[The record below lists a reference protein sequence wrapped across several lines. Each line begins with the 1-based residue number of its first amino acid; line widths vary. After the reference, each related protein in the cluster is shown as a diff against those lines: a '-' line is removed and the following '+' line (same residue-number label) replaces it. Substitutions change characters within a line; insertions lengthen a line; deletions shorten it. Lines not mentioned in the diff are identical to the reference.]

1 MTKNNRCF
9 ITEWT
14 SGQKQMELLLYLDAH
29 DHPIEIHPYD
39 ASSPSLI
46 GNIYVARVDR
56 VMPQIHAAFL
66 KADDLTF
73 FYPME
78 DTAMENIIFTG
89 KNGKKDALVEGD
101 ELLVQVIRDAIK
113 SKEICVSTNLS
124 FSSAHLLLTTG
135 NRLHGISKKIS
146 GERRKQIQSG
156 FLDRVADE
164 NLGIVVRTNAMECE
178 EDLLYTEYRML
189 QDSVSDL
196 LSRAK
201 HLVAGSLL
209 SVPGQRHPFFEH
221 IDRFQREG
229 LTEIVTDDPV
239 WYDRLKET
247 DTEGI
252 PVRLYADPAYSLKQL
267 YGIEQMLTQALA
279 QKVYLSSG
287 GYLVIEPTEAL
298 TVIDVNS
305 GNNTKKKKKDDYYLS
320 NNMEAAKEIA
330 RQMRLR
336 NISGIIVVDFIN
348 LKNKEQK
355 DALTTYMKS
364 LLKEDYVK
372 ANVVDFTRLD
382 LMEITRAKKYQS
394 LQQALS
400 YCTQ

>member
-1 MTKNNRCF
+1 
-9 ITEWT
+9 
-14 SGQKQMELLLYLDAH
+14 MELLLYLDAH

-164 NLGIVVRTNAMECE
+164 NLGIVVRTNAMECD
-178 EDLLYTEYRML
+178 EDLLYAEYRML

-209 SVPGQRHPFFEH
+209 SVPGQGHPFFEH

-298 TVIDVNS
+298 TVIDV
-305 GNNTKKKKKDDYYLS
+305 TRQQYQKKKKDDYYLS
-320 NNMEAAKEIA
+320 NNMEAAKEVA
-330 RQMRLR
+330 RQVRLR

>member
-46 GNIYVARVDR
+46 GNIYIARVDR

-78 DTAMENIIFTG
+78 DTAMENIIFTE

-113 SKEICVSTNLS
+113 SKEICVSANLS

-146 GERRKQIQSG
+146 GEKRKQIQSG

-164 NLGIVVRTNAMECE
+164 NLGIVVRTNAMEYD
-178 EDLLYTEYRML
+178 EDLLYAEYRML

-209 SVPGQRHPFFEH
+209 TVPGQRHPFFEH

-239 WYDRLKET
+239 WYGRLKKT
-247 DTEGI
+247 DTDGI

-279 QKVYLSSG
+279 KKVYLPSG

-330 RQMRLR
+330 RQVRLR

-348 LKNKEQK
+348 LNNKEQK

-364 LLKEDYVK
+364 LLKEDYVT

-400 YCTQ
+400 YCTK

>member
-39 ASSPSLI
+39 ASAPSLI

-78 DTAMENIIFTG
+78 DTAMDNIIFTG

-101 ELLVQVIRDAIK
+101 ELLVQIIRDAIK

-146 GERRKQIQSG
+146 GEKRKQIQSD

-164 NLGIVVRTNAMECE
+164 NFGIVVRTNAMECD
-178 EDLLYTEYRML
+178 EDLLYAEYRML

-229 LTEIVTDDPV
+229 LTEIVTDDPA
-239 WYDRLKET
+239 WYDRLKDA

-267 YGIEQMLTQALA
+267 YGIEQMLNQALA
-279 QKVYLSSG
+279 KKVYLPSG

-320 NNMEAAKEIA
+320 NNMEAAREIA
-330 RQMRLR
+330 RQVRLR

-348 LKNKEQK
+348 LKDKKQK

>member
-39 ASSPSLI
+39 TSSPSLI

-164 NLGIVVRTNAMECE
+164 NLGIVVRTNAMECD
-178 EDLLYTEYRML
+178 EDLLYAEYRML

-305 GNNTKKKKKDDYYLS
+305 GNNT
-320 NNMEAAKEIA
+320 
-330 RQMRLR
+330 
-336 NISGIIVVDFIN
+336 
-348 LKNKEQK
+348 
-355 DALTTYMKS
+355 
-364 LLKEDYVK
+364 
-372 ANVVDFTRLD
+372 
-382 LMEITRAKKYQS
+382 
-394 LQQALS
+394 
-400 YCTQ
+400 

>member
-9 ITEWT
+9 ITEWV

-56 VMPQIHAAFL
+56 VMPQIHSAFL
-66 KADDLTF
+66 KADDLSF

-78 DTAMENIIFTG
+78 DTATENIIFTR

-135 NRLHGISKKIS
+135 NRLHGISKKIT
-146 GERRKQIQSG
+146 GQKRKHIQSG

-164 NLGIVVRTNAMECE
+164 NLGIVVRTNAMECD

-189 QDSVSDL
+189 QDSVTDL

-201 HLVAGSLL
+201 HLVTGSLL
-209 SVPGQRHPFFEH
+209 SVMGQRHPFFEH

-229 LTEIVTDDPV
+229 LTEIVTDDSA
-239 WYDRLKET
+239 WYDRLKEGN
-247 DTEGI
+247 TEGI

-279 QKVYLSSG
+279 KKVHLPSG

-330 RQMRLR
+330 RQVRLR

-348 LKNKEQK
+348 LKDKEQK

-400 YCTQ
+400 HCTQ

>member
-1 MTKNNRCF
+1 
-9 ITEWT
+9 
-14 SGQKQMELLLYLDAH
+14 
-29 DHPIEIHPYD
+29 
-39 ASSPSLI
+39 
-46 GNIYVARVDR
+46 
-56 VMPQIHAAFL
+56 
-66 KADDLTF
+66 
-73 FYPME
+73 
-78 DTAMENIIFTG
+78 
-89 KNGKKDALVEGD
+89 
-101 ELLVQVIRDAIK
+101 
-113 SKEICVSTNLS
+113 
-124 FSSAHLLLTTG
+124 
-135 NRLHGISKKIS
+135 
-146 GERRKQIQSG
+146 
-156 FLDRVADE
+156 
-164 NLGIVVRTNAMECE
+164 VRTNAMECD
-178 EDLLYTEYRML
+178 EDLLYAEYRML

-305 GNNTKKKKKDDYYLS
+305 GNNIKKKKKDDYYLS

-330 RQMRLR
+330 RQVRLR